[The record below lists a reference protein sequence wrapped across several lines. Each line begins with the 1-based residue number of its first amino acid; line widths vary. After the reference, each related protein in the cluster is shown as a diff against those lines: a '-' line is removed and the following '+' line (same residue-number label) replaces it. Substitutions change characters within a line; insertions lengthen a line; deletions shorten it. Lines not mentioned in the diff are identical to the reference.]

1 MKKTWQSPA
10 PCGLMRHDFAKERQ
24 TNMRKMKRIVTIQD
38 ISCFGKCSLTVA
50 LPVIS
55 AMGIECSIIP
65 TAVLSTH
72 TGGFSGFT
80 FADLTCEIPKIS
92 AHWQKE
98 GLDFDGIYTGYLG
111 SKEQLSMVSD
121 FIDAFRSE
129 SGPVFIDP
137 VMADNGKLYTGFT
150 HEFAMEMAKLCG
162 KADIIVP
169 NLTEAAIML
178 GEEYVADGHTEEYI
192 HGLLKRLCAL
202 GAKCAIVTGV
212 RYGKDS
218 QGAVAYDST
227 TGKFYE
233 YHRENIPVSYHGT
246 GDVFSSSL
254 MGAVTNGLTLDK
266 ALQVAVDFTV
276 ESIKK
281 TVGDDH
287 HKYGVKFEECLNMLV

>member
-1 MKKTWQSPA
+1 
-10 PCGLMRHDFAKERQ
+10 
-24 TNMRKMKRIVTIQD
+24 MRKMKRIVTIQD
-38 ISCFGKCSLTVA
+38 VSCFGKCSLTVA

-80 FADLTCEIPKIS
+80 FADLTDEIPKIS

-98 GLDFDGIYTGYLG
+98 NIDFDGIYTGYLG

-121 FIDAFRSE
+121 FIDAFR
-129 SGPVFIDP
+129 GDGIVFIDP

-150 HEFAMEMAKLCG
+150 EEFAAEMATLCG
-162 KADIIVP
+162 KADVIVP

-178 GEEYVADGHTEEYI
+178 GEEYVPAGHTEEYI
-192 HGLLKRLCAL
+192 KGLLQRLCSL

-212 RYGKDS
+212 RYNEDT
-218 QGAVAYDST
+218 QGAVAYNSE
-227 TGKFYE
+227 TGEYFE

-254 MGAVTNGLTLDK
+254 MGALTKGLRMDA
-266 ALQVAVDFTV
+266 ALKTAVDFTV

-281 TVGDDH
+281 TVGDEY
-287 HKYGVKFEECLNMLV
+287 HKYGVKFEECLNMIV

>member
-1 MKKTWQSPA
+1 MVK
-10 PCGLMRHDFAKERQ
+10 RE
-24 TNMRKMKRIVTIQD
+24 MKRIVTIQD

-80 FADLTCEIPKIS
+80 FADLTDEIPKIS

-98 GLDFDGIYTGYLG
+98 NIDFDGIYTGYLG

-121 FIDAFRSE
+121 FIDAFR
-129 SGPVFIDP
+129 GDDGLVFIDP

-150 HEFAMEMAKLCG
+150 EEFAAEMAKLCS
-162 KADIIVP
+162 KADVIVP

-178 GEEYVADGHTEEYI
+178 GEEYVPDGHTEEYI
-192 HGLLKRLCAL
+192 HGLLNRLCAM

-212 RYGKDS
+212 RYSEDT
-218 QGAVAYDST
+218 QGAVAYSSE
-227 TGKFYE
+227 TGEYFE

-254 MGAVTNGLTLDK
+254 MGALTKGADMES
-266 ALQVAVDFTV
+266 ALKTAVDFTV
-276 ESIKK
+276 ESIKL
-281 TVGDDH
+281 TVGDDF
-287 HKYGVKFEECLNMLV
+287 HKYGVKFEKCLSMLTK